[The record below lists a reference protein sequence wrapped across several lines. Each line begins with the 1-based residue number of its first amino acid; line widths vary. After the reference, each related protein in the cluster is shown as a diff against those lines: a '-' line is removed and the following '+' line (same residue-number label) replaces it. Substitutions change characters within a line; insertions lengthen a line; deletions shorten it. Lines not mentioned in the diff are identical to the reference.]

1 MPMFRSYHNPLPQE
15 QSWMWNRLTSTWI
28 CSLTFSMK
36 LAAIL
41 GLKGNPSR
49 RTIVL
54 FFGSRKRCKRTQL
67 IPYSRLQ
74 WLNSAEPLH
83 QDFQWLARKGIQKNG
98 STELL
103 LKWDNSLIY
112 NLSNLPPV
120 SVSIII
126 SLQICQD
133 TFHLFVFKDCFV
145 HMSSQSLSLSITINI
160 CLK

>member
-15 QSWMWNRLTSTWI
+15 QSWMWNPLTSTWI
-28 CSLTFSMK
+28 CSLTCSMK

-74 WLNSAEPLH
+74 WLNSAGPLH
-83 QDFQWLARKGIQKNG
+83 QDFQWLAWKGIQKNG

-103 LKWDNSLIY
+103 LNWDNSLIY
-112 NLSNLPPV
+112 NLSNLLPV

-133 TFHLFVFKDCFV
+133 TFRLFLKTVFFFFHL
-145 HMSSQSLSLSITINI
+145 SSF
-160 CLK
+160 LKFIPLHYI